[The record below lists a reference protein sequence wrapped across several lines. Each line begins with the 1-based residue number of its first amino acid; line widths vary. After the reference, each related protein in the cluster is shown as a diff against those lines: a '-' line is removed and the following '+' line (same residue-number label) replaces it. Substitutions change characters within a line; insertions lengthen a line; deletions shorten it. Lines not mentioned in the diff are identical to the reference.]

1 MSTPASLSVSSLFS
15 VAGKVAVVTGGSR
28 GIGEMIAAGL
38 LANGAKVYISSRKAE
53 QCDATAARLS
63 ETYGGECISVP
74 ADLSGTEGID
84 ALVAAVSAL
93 EDHVDILVNNAG
105 KVSFSSFE
113 SCSES
118 DWNEII
124 DTNLKGTFLCS
135 QAILPHMKARS
146 SGVIINLSSLAGK
159 TGGLATS
166 PAYAAA
172 KAGVSSLTFSLAR
185 TLAPH
190 GVRAVGIS
198 PGIIDTPM
206 TASPAHDH
214 MKSQIPLGKVGQA
227 EDVANCALFLASEE
241 ARHITGEIIDVNG
254 GLYMD

>member
-1 MSTPASLSVSSLFS
+1 MSNRLEGKTALITGAGSGIGRAIAQVFAREGARVAVADIDAESALITLESLHTEGLVVEMDVSS
-15 VAGKVAVVTGGSR
+15 KH
-28 GIGEMIAAGL
+28 
-38 LANGAKVYISSRKAE
+38 
-53 QCDATAARLS
+53 
-63 ETYGGECISVP
+63 
-74 ADLSGTEGID
+74 
-84 ALVAAVSAL
+84 AVSAGVGQAIETFSQL
-93 EDHVDILVNNAG
+93 DILVNNAG
-105 KVSFSSFE
+105 KISFSSFE

-159 TGGLATS
+159 TGGLAAS

>member
-1 MSTPASLSVSSLFS
+1 MSNRLEGKTALITGAGSGIGRAIAQVFAREGARVAVADIDAESALITLESLHTEGLVVEMDVSS
-15 VAGKVAVVTGGSR
+15 KH
-28 GIGEMIAAGL
+28 
-38 LANGAKVYISSRKAE
+38 
-53 QCDATAARLS
+53 
-63 ETYGGECISVP
+63 
-74 ADLSGTEGID
+74 
-84 ALVAAVSAL
+84 AVSAGVGQAIETFGKL
-93 EDHVDILVNNAG
+93 DILVNNAG

-159 TGGLATS
+159 TGGLAAS